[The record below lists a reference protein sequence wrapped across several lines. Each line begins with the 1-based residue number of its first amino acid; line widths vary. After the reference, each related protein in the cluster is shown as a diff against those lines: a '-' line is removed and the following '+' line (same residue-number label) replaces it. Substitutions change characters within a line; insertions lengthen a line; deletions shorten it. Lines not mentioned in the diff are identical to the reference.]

1 MCLLLAFNVS
11 GAMPKDTVKPGWPE
25 LSPIKKITNNTMTMY
40 QAADFKHFTLVHHT
54 KRRVRIIAPSLGK
67 DLERAYPIFNNQL

>member
-1 MCLLLAFNVS
+1 
-11 GAMPKDTVKPGWPE
+11 
-25 LSPIKKITNNTMTMY
+25 MY